1 VDDGYRPSE
10 VDIVADLCLSGRA
23 PGPDWH
29 YDVVALPEG
38 SPIEPGGM
46 AALTHARSSRLPR

>member
-1 VDDGYRPSE
+1 MLTE
-10 VDIVADLCLSGRA
+10 LCVSGRV

-38 SPIEPGGM
+38 SAIDPTEM
-46 AALTHARSSRLPR
+46 AGLSYARSSRAIK